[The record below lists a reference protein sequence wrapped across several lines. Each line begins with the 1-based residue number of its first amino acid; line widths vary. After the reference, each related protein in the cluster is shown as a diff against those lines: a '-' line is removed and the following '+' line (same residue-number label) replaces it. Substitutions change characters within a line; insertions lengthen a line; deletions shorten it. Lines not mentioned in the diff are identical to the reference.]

1 MSETSRK
8 LTARTTEHVD
18 SWVFR
23 SIGISAYADHLLEH
37 NCTYR
42 RGSEVIMHAENSYR
56 QLIALEE
63 VKIVRDEYKS
73 DVIFFNKTQQEWSQA
88 KIMFQQSGIVRY
100 TVFLDY

>member
-8 LTARTTEHVD
+8 LTARTREHVD
-18 SWVFR
+18 SWVSR
-23 SIGISAYADHLLEH
+23 SVGIPAYAH